1 MIYFSFDLGCS
12 MYRVKNLSQT
22 IHKLHGGERT
32 KRHVC
37 KHFCASIIAY
47 FVKEGTRATYGRP
60 HNPILRKLYS
70 LNCVALPDTFQLQ
83 IRSTIGTTSVQADS
97 AHWKACSTLMYGQNF
112 IFPIT
117 KRKIPSERFYTFEIQ
132 YLMLINAISLRN
144 KMSSQIL

>member
-47 FVKEGTRATYGRP
+47 FVKEGTQYFANYIVRIVLHFPTLFSFKFGLLLVR
-60 HNPILRKLYS
+60 HQSRPILPIERHAVPLCTVRILFFLLPKEKSHQKDSTHLKL
-70 LNCVALPDTFQLQ
+70 
-83 IRSTIGTTSVQADS
+83 
-97 AHWKACSTLMYGQNF
+97 
-112 IFPIT
+112 
-117 KRKIPSERFYTFEIQ
+117 
-132 YLMLINAISLRN
+132 N